1 MKIPDRVWAN
11 FIRRLSKIDEEAA
24 KKVSGYLNGNWNA
37 SEEALITYAHAITMK
52 YGEASAALCAQ
63 MYDALAE
70 ASGKVLPPAE
80 PAKSPT
86 YNETAS
92 AVRGARLFS
101 KEPEVTAAA
110 VSRLVKQTGEDTLLH
125 NAIRDGAEVAWIP
138 HGDTCAFCLTLASRG
153 WQRVSKKTLRNGHA
167 EHIHNN
173 CDCSYAVRFDDDTDV
188 EGYDPDKYYEWY
200 QSEPGSPSAKINAMQ
215 NEINAQNR
223 EAYNARKRAEYARRR
238 ERQNND

>member
-37 SEEALITYAHAITMK
+37 SEEALITYAHAITIR

-80 PAKSPT
+80 PAKTPT
-86 YNETAS
+86 YNETAR
-92 AVRGARLFS
+92 AVQGARLFS
-101 KEPEVTAAA
+101 KEPEVTASA

-173 CDCSYAVRFDDDTDV
+173 CDCSYAVRFDDTTDV
-188 EGYDPDKYYEWY
+188 EGYDPEKYANWY
-200 QSEPGSPSAKINAMQ
+200 YSESGTPQQRINAMRREMYAE
-215 NEINAQNR
+215 NKDEINAQ
-223 EAYNARKRAEYARRR
+223 KRAAYAKRI
-238 ERQNND
+238 EIQTND